1 MPALPAIDHLA
12 LTVSDVEVSVL
23 FYSRLLGAEPSGTML
38 DGPFIRRKFD
48 LGGGASL
55 GLTEHQAATGENRFD
70 EHHPGLDHVGFSVAS
85 SAELLQWAAHLDSI
99 GVVHSGLIDAPY
111 GTALNFKDP
120 DGIALE
126 FFVSQ

>member
-12 LTVSDVEVSVL
+12 LTVTDVEVSVA
-23 FYSRLLGAEPSGTML
+23 FYSRLWDTEPTGTML

-48 LGGGASL
+48 LGGGVSL
-55 GLTEHQAATGENRFD
+55 GLTEHRVSGEGRFS
-70 EHHPGLDHVGFSVAS
+70 ERNPGLDHVGFSVAS
-85 SAELLQWAAHLDSI
+85 AAELVEWAAHLDTI
-99 GVVHSGLIDAPY
+99 GVVHSGPIDAPY

-126 FFVSQ
+126 FFLPK